1 MKKIAIILTL
11 FSLSLSLSTCRKITY
26 EEGDKLP
33 RKKFLETI
41 NGVWKIEHGYISID
55 ANTYTEDSV
64 SFWNTRFGGN
74 ATLTIDYYNKM
85 TLNWGSHEAISTFS
99 NQKDEAGY
107 SFFITYY
114 YLTDEFS
121 RDTSFKIFT
130 QKLPFAYDINILKLD
145 NKNLVI
151 SKGYGNHGNRLE
163 LTKK

>member
-74 ATLTIDYYNKM
+74 ATLTIEM
-85 TLNWGSHEAISTFS
+85 
-99 NQKDEAGY
+99 
-107 SFFITYY
+107 
-114 YLTDEFS
+114 
-121 RDTSFKIFT
+121 
-130 QKLPFAYDINILKLD
+130 
-145 NKNLVI
+145 
-151 SKGYGNHGNRLE
+151 
-163 LTKK
+163 